1 MRNPFRRTAV
11 DAGSGS
17 FNDYKYNLM
26 PNNTRVTMQL
36 AGSDPHQ
43 DELARLQV
51 AQELQAFI
59 PKRTIEEERTDTPLP
74 VRFLVDGRM
83 SGVVGY
89 APRGLEPVVFEAIAR
104 MEQAGRSPRI
114 PAEIVTTRAGLRV
127 NLLMGET
134 R

>member
-1 MRNPFRRTAV
+1 MTLFRSKPV

-17 FNDYKYNLM
+17 LNQYRYNLV
-26 PNNTRVTMQL
+26 PNNKRVTLQL

-43 DELARLQV
+43 DELARLQ
-51 AQELQAFI
+51 AAPELQAFI
-59 PKRTIEEERTDTPLP
+59 SKRTLEEERTDAPVP

-83 SGVVGY
+83 STIVGY
-89 APRGLEPVVFEAIAR
+89 APRGMESVVLEALAR
-104 MEQAGRSPRI
+104 LESSGRSPRI
-114 PAEIVTTRAGLRV
+114 PAEIVKTRSGLRV